1 MQSASIQR
9 PKRPVWAG
17 LLFFVVQI
25 IAMPQ
30 AQARVVDGSGWVLP
44 EVVEI
49 CRTMAEALD
58 LPIVTE
64 HESYSAL
71 ELLHSFGEEHLRR
84 PEGSER
90 FDDLAKASYQ
100 RLAAPLSDKER
111 RYLVSMFDAL
121 GDVGPVEPLNVPY
134 DYIFIHGSTVPS
146 MRRRLAAL
154 ATCIEKKAFE
164 IGPSTQVIFFDGERP
179 LFAKETL
186 DVLLDPSPY
195 VRDPTFT
202 PPPTPPTDE
211 REAAEMVYRQLWLPT
226 PLRNAPAEF
235 VHAPAGVGQTRAH
248 TQDVV
253 RYWLHNDHPRAGRAL
268 MVSDNPFVE
277 YQRLATLLALREA
290 NGPAIDIVPMGPGE
304 LFEDALS
311 DTALGVRLDNLAASL
326 TLALKLR
333 DLEEQAIQPALRP

>member
-1 MQSASIQR
+1 MQSASITR
-9 PKRPVWAG
+9 PRRPAWAV
-17 LLFFVVQI
+17 LLFLVLQLVPVPR
-25 IAMPQ
+25 AR
-30 AQARVVDGSGWVLP
+30 ARVVDDSGWVLP

-58 LPIVTE
+58 VPVATE
-64 HESYSAL
+64 EESYPGL
-71 ELLHSFGEEHLRR
+71 ELLHGFGEEYLRR

-90 FDDLAKASYQ
+90 LDDTAQASYR
-100 RLAAPLSDKER
+100 RLIAPLSDAQR
-111 RYLVSMFDAL
+111 RHLVSLFDVL

-134 DYIFIHGSTVPS
+134 DYIFIHSSTVPN

-164 IGPSTQVIFFDGERP
+164 VGPSTQVIFFDGERP

-186 DVLLDPSPY
+186 EVLLDPSPY

-235 VHAPAGVGQTRAH
+235 VHAPAEPGHARTH

-253 RYWLHNDHPRAGRAL
+253 RYWLQNDHPHPGRAL

-277 YQRLATLLALREA
+277 YQRLATLLALKEA
-290 NGPAIDIVPMGPGE
+290 HGPAIDIVPMGPGE
-304 LFEDALS
+304 PFEDALS

-333 DLEEQAIQPALRP
+333 NLEEQAIQPALRP